1 MGPGLGLRPNRD
13 DEHKELRHGGL
24 PLESPRADAHLCR
37 EGELMAETALARWT
51 DRIGFAARQT
61 ARVAWYAGHG
71 AAMRRLL
78 DRQPGPR
85 RPVRRPS
92 KPVPDTGKLLADVA
106 ALLARDLANVEAGHY
121 PPPQDDEG
129 DLAEQLARSRAFF
142 RDVPEVAR
150 RRREGIRQEVVAGNG
165 AAGRRPRYYLQNFH
179 FQSGGWLTEESA
191 ALYDMQVEVLFQG
204 AANAMRRQGLV
215 PLADELRGRDQ
226 RKLLFADI
234 ATGTGSFLLQARH
247 AFPRLPALAI
257 DLSEPYLV
265 HTRRRL
271 GRVPAMQPV
280 VAKAEALPLADGALD
295 AASAVFLF
303 HELPPKIRRQVAVE
317 LGRVIRPGGLFI
329 FVDSLQTGDEP
340 DYDGLL
346 ELFPQLFHEPY
357 FEGYLAEDLAA
368 LFKRAGFMKEGDRN
382 AFFSKVVQFRRER

>member
-1 MGPGLGLRPNRD
+1 
-13 DEHKELRHGGL
+13 
-24 PLESPRADAHLCR
+24 
-37 EGELMAETALARWT
+37 MAETALERWT

-61 ARVAWYAGHG
+61 ARVAWYTGHG
-71 AAMRRLL
+71 LAMRRLL

-85 RPVRRPS
+85 RPVRRPT
-92 KPVPDTGKLLADVA
+92 KPVPDTRRLLADVA
-106 ALLARDLANVEAGHY
+106 ALLARDLANAEAGYY
-121 PPPQDDEG
+121 PLPEDDDG
-129 DLAEQLARSRAFF
+129 DLAERIARSRAFF

-150 RRREGIRQEVVAGNG
+150 RRREGIHQEIVADSG
-165 AAGRRPRYYLQNFH
+165 AQAKRPRYYMQNFH

-191 ALYDMQVEVLFQG
+191 EIYDMQVEVLFQG
-204 AANAMRRQGLV
+204 AASAMRRQGLV

-226 RKLLFADI
+226 RKVRFADI
-234 ATGTGSFLLQARH
+234 ATGTGSFLVQARR

-257 DLSEPYLV
+257 DLSEPYLA

-271 GRVPAMQPV
+271 GRAPAVQPV
-280 VAKAEALPLADGALD
+280 VAMAEALPLADAGLD
-295 AASAVFLF
+295 VASAVYLF
-303 HELPPKIRRQVAVE
+303 HELPPKVRRQVAAE

-329 FVDSLQTGDEP
+329 FVDSLQTGDDP

-357 FEGYLAEDLAA
+357 FESYLAEDLTQ
-368 LFKRAGFMKEGDRN
+368 LFTRAGFVKEGSRN